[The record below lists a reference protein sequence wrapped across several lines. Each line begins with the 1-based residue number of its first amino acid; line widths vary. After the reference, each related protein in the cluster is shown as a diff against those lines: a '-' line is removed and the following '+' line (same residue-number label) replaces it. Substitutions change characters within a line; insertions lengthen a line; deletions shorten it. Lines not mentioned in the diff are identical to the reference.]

1 MSRRALLV
9 VVTAAAVLASG
20 FVVVTNSEGFWRG
33 GFWRHRGEIPINW
46 RVAGTI
52 AYVELAPLPDP
63 SKTVPGIII
72 DIVAKGAPGKAK
84 IKVIGIADG
93 IIQDPDLDCEGYPK
107 LAFAEDDMVV
117 TFEDQSMLFA
127 TMDTTKKSFLCLQPP
142 PQLALAHMII
152 FDGTGKYEGA
162 EGHLTGTFQGQ
173 QVGES
178 GALGAETGTIKGW
191 IER

>member
-72 DIVAKGAPGKAK
+72 DIVAEGAPGKAK
-84 IKVIGIADG
+84 SKVIGIAYEVVPDTDG
-93 IIQDPDLDCEGYPK
+93 DCEGAFK
-107 LAFAEDDMVV
+107 LL
-117 TFEDQSMLFA
+117 DQSMLFA